1 MTCPSG
7 SEVGRKGYSVGVVE
21 AEDEVAGDPLH
32 MAEVKEPLHQLE
44 PRGVIP
50 IYIAIIPLLSISI
63 SADSIP
69 SSTLLFIKEL
79 LSLSETFLASFFT
92 KKASNFPSLS
102 ILAVIMVTGSRF

>member
-1 MTCPSG
+1 VTCPSG

-50 IYIAIIPLLSISI
+50 IYIAIIPLLSQYQYRRTACPAPHYYS
-63 SADSIP
+63 
-69 SSTLLFIKEL
+69 
-79 LSLSETFLASFFT
+79 
-92 KKASNFPSLS
+92 
-102 ILAVIMVTGSRF
+102 